1 LLALCERIANGTKHL
16 HLNKPAALDVETH
29 VSRKD
34 RPDSMD
40 RMIRQRLEAGEKY
53 VAWELAAADARDV
66 LTVTNTQERY
76 IRADWLFDQVI
87 AFWEEL
93 LTEWKS

>member
-1 LLALCERIANGTKHL
+1 
-16 HLNKPAALDVETH
+16 
-29 VSRKD
+29 
-34 RPDSMD
+34 
-40 RMIRQRLEAGEKY
+40 MIRQRLEAGEKY